1 MADPILNGKPMK
13 LCKNGSDMISFFFLS
28 SFVCVYSSL
37 KLLQQHFALP
47 ASRCLICFWGSPD
60 RRLLQKPSFDKIRQT
75 AVLLAA
81 LQVMYGRTLLGDL
94 MWKKQDLTTAETC
107 CSMESS
113 ASKVTPKVF
122 TTVENGM
129 DASPTEKQSTG
140 TVSVLGD
147 VPQRCTS
154 RLLHLASVWF
164 SLSVFESGDSKTQYF
179 LSHSA
184 QAQVQ
189 LVGMGIARN
198 LSNYV

>member
-1 MADPILNGKPMK
+1 
-13 LCKNGSDMISFFFLS
+13 
-28 SFVCVYSSL
+28 
-37 KLLQQHFALP
+37 
-47 ASRCLICFWGSPD
+47 
-60 RRLLQKPSFDKIRQT
+60 
-75 AVLLAA
+75 
-81 LQVMYGRTLLGDL
+81 

-147 VPQRCTS
+147 VPQRCTF

-189 LVGMGIARN
+189 LVDMGIARN

>member
-1 MADPILNGKPMK
+1 M
-13 LCKNGSDMISFFFLS
+13 
-28 SFVCVYSSL
+28 
-37 KLLQQHFALP
+37 
-47 ASRCLICFWGSPD
+47 
-60 RRLLQKPSFDKIRQT
+60 
-75 AVLLAA
+75 
-81 LQVMYGRTLLGDL
+81 
-94 MWKKQDLTTAETC
+94 AETC

-113 ASKVTPKVF
+113 ASKVTPSVF
-122 TTVENGM
+122 TTLENGM

-164 SLSVFESGDSKTQYF
+164 SLSVFESGKTQYF

-189 LVGMGIARN
+189 LVDMGIARN